1 VLIEQDD
8 GQTFV
13 DSKLRLTQAQITR
26 QIKEEDVNQA
36 ALIEQL
42 HQSTSLLWLVLVVVW
57 VVSALR
63 TKRTV
68 QRQSSASQLLYTA
81 ILLVGVCM
89 IYAKQSGI
97 PWLDRQLF
105 SVTVPIVLAGLLVVL
120 IGVAFSIWARL
131 ILGSNWSNRVTVKE
145 NHTLVRTGPYRIVRH
160 PIYSGIL
167 LGMLGSAL
175 QRGEIRCFAGVLICG
190 LSFWLKTRAE
200 ERFMVQSFG
209 EQYLQ
214 YRHRVKALAPFIF

>member
-1 VLIEQDD
+1 M
-8 GQTFV
+8 
-13 DSKLRLTQAQITR
+13 
-26 QIKEEDVNQA
+26 
-36 ALIEQL
+36 EQL
-42 HQSTSLLWLVLVVVW
+42 RQSASLLWLVLALVW
-57 VVSALR
+57 IVNALR

-68 QRQSSASQLLYTA
+68 RSQSSGAQMLYTA
-81 ILLVGVCM
+81 ILVLGVLM
-89 IYAKQSGI
+89 IFAKQSGI

-105 SVTVPIVLAGLLVVL
+105 PVSVPVVLAGFLVVL
-120 IGVAFSIWARL
+120 MGVAFSIRARL

-167 LGMLGSAL
+167 VGMLGSAV
-175 QRGEIRCFAGVLICG
+175 QRGGIRCFAGVLICG

-209 EQYLQ
+209 KEYLQ
-214 YRHRVKALAPFIF
+214 YCHTVKALVPFIF

>member
-1 VLIEQDD
+1 M
-8 GQTFV
+8 
-13 DSKLRLTQAQITR
+13 DSKLRLAQVQITR
-26 QIKEEDVNQA
+26 KVKEENVTQA
-36 ALIEQL
+36 VPIEQL
-42 HQSTSLLWLVLVVVW
+42 RLSTSFLWLVLVIVW
-57 VVSALR
+57 VVGALR

-68 QRQSSASQLLYTA
+68 QSQSSASQLLYTA
-81 ILLVGVCM
+81 ILLVGVYM
-89 IYAKQSGI
+89 IFAKQSGI

-105 SVTVPIVLAGLLVVL
+105 SVNIPIVLAGLLVVL
-120 IGVAFSIWARL
+120 IGVAFSIWGRL

-175 QRGEIRCFAGVLICG
+175 QRGGIRCFVGVLICG

-209 EQYLQ
+209 EQYLH
-214 YRHRVKALAPFIF
+214 YRDKVKALAPFIF

>member
-1 VLIEQDD
+1 M
-8 GQTFV
+8 
-13 DSKLRLTQAQITR
+13 
-26 QIKEEDVNQA
+26 
-36 ALIEQL
+36 
-42 HQSTSLLWLVLVVVW
+42 W

-63 TKRTV
+63 AKRTV
-68 QRQSSASQLLYTA
+68 QIQSSASQLLFTA
-81 ILLVGVCM
+81 ILAVGGY
-89 IYAKQSGI
+89 IFAKQSGI

-105 SVTVPIVLAGLLVVL
+105 SVTVPLALAGLLVVL
-120 IGVAFSIWARL
+120 IGVAFSIWARFM
-131 ILGSNWSNRVTVKE
+131 LGSNWSSRVTVKE

-175 QRGEIRCFAGVLICG
+175 QRGGIRCFVGVLICG

-209 EQYLQ
+209 EEYLQ
-214 YRHRVKALAPFIF
+214 YRHKVKALAPFIF

>member
-1 VLIEQDD
+1 M
-8 GQTFV
+8 
-13 DSKLRLTQAQITR
+13 
-26 QIKEEDVNQA
+26 NQA

-42 HQSTSLLWLVLVVVW
+42 RQSTSFPWLVLALVW

-68 QRQSSASQLLYTA
+68 QSQSSASQLLYTA
-81 ILLVGVCM
+81 ILLVGVYM
-89 IYAKQSGI
+89 IFAKQSGI

-120 IGVAFSIWARL
+120 IGVAFSIWSRL

-145 NHTLVRTGPYRIVRH
+145 NHTLVRTGSYRIVRH

-175 QRGEIRCFAGVLICG
+175 QRGGIRCLVGVLICG

-214 YRHRVKALAPFIF
+214 YSHKVKALAPFIF

>member
-1 VLIEQDD
+1 
-8 GQTFV
+8 
-13 DSKLRLTQAQITR
+13 
-26 QIKEEDVNQA
+26 VNQA
-36 ALIEQL
+36 APIEQL
-42 HQSTSLLWLVLVVVW
+42 RQLTSFLWLVLALVW

-68 QRQSSASQLLYTA
+68 QSQSSASQLLYTA
-81 ILLVGVCM
+81 ILVVGVM
-89 IYAKQSGI
+89 IFAKQSGI
-97 PWLDRQLF
+97 PWFDRQLF
-105 SVTVPIVLAGLLVVL
+105 PVTVPIALAGLLVVL
-120 IGVAFSIWARL
+120 IGVAFSIWARFM
-131 ILGSNWSNRVTVKE
+131 LGSNWSNRVTVKE

-175 QRGEIRCFAGVLICG
+175 QRGGIRCFVGVLICG

-209 EQYLQ
+209 EEYLQ
-214 YRHRVKALAPFIF
+214 YRHKVKALAPFIF